1 MIIVEK
7 ESFMSTIP
15 IQKTLS
21 KEELYTL
28 IQNYQKNHDQKSKEM
43 IILSNTKLVLSLM
56 KRFYQKSN
64 HYEDLFQVGIVGLIK
79 AVDHFDTNYQLQF
92 STYAVPLIIGEMKR
106 YLRDNTQV
114 KISRP
119 IKDLAYAILKEKE
132 KYLNQYQREPTIQEL
147 SQNLNIK
154 KQNIIEAMQS
164 TQSIASFQ
172 DVVGNDNQN
181 ELSLSDIV
189 SHDPETLKHY
199 HDHLDLKNAF
209 DCLNQREKKVIQ
221 ERYYQGYSQC
231 EIADELFVSQAQI
244 SRIEKKALEKLH
256 KKLV

>member
-1 MIIVEK
+1 MEK
-7 ESFMSTIP
+7 ESFMSYIP

-21 KEELYTL
+21 KKELYTL
-28 IQNYQKNHDQKSKEM
+28 IQKYQKNHDQKSKEI

-79 AVDHFDTNYQLQF
+79 AIDHFDTNYQLQF

-132 KYLNQYQREPTIQEL
+132 KYLNQYQREPTINEL
-147 SQNLNIK
+147 SQNLNIDK
-154 KQNIIEAMQS
+154 KNIIEAIQS

-172 DVVGNDNQN
+172 DVVGSDDQN
-181 ELSLSDIV
+181 ELSLLDVV
-189 SHDPETLKHY
+189 SLDQETLKHY
-199 HDHLDLKNAF
+199 HDHLDLKKAF
-209 DCLNQREKKVIQ
+209 DCLNQREKQVIQ

-256 KKLV
+256 KRLV

>member
-1 MIIVEK
+1 
-7 ESFMSTIP
+7 MSYIP

-21 KEELYTL
+21 KKELYTL
-28 IQNYQKNHDQKSKEM
+28 IQKYQKNHDQKSKEI

-79 AVDHFDTNYQLQF
+79 AIDHFDTNYQLQF

-132 KYLNQYQREPTIQEL
+132 KYLNQYQR
-147 SQNLNIK
+147 
-154 KQNIIEAMQS
+154 
-164 TQSIASFQ
+164 
-172 DVVGNDNQN
+172 
-181 ELSLSDIV
+181 
-189 SHDPETLKHY
+189 
-199 HDHLDLKNAF
+199 
-209 DCLNQREKKVIQ
+209 
-221 ERYYQGYSQC
+221 
-231 EIADELFVSQAQI
+231 
-244 SRIEKKALEKLH
+244 
-256 KKLV
+256 